1 MKSFSQ
7 YISET
12 IVKQGDEWVVKGESG
27 GKHSK
32 KVFGR
37 HSSRKKAM
45 KQLAA
50 IEISKARRGQ

>member
-1 MKSFSQ
+1 VKSFLQ

-12 IVKQGDEWVVKGESG
+12 IVKQGKQWLVKGESG
-27 GKHSK
+27 GEHSK
-32 KVFGR
+32 KVFGK

-50 IEISKARRGQ
+50 IEISKRSRN